1 MSNPFTAPDG
11 QPHSTDPG
19 QADEVLALVVG
30 MRFPM
35 LLVGGLYVLSSLALI
50 GLGGVMFLGTL
61 GGGVAAREQP
71 FLLGIA
77 AMYTVFGGITILPS
91 GLLVRAGLAALLAR
105 GDPEQVLTSLRAQL
119 WFWRVLAIYIFG
131 FTGLYVLLFFGMVA
145 ASIYL

>member
-11 QPHSTDPG
+11 EPHSAHPDE
-19 QADEVLALVVG
+19 ADEVLALVIG

-35 LLVGGLYVLSSLALI
+35 LLVGGLYVLSSLALV
-50 GLGGVMFLGTL
+50 GLGGLMLLGTL
-61 GGGVAAREQP
+61 GGGVSAREQP
-71 FLLGIA
+71 ILLGIS
-77 AMYTVFGGITILPS
+77 AMYMVFGSLAMLPS

-105 GDPEQVLTSLRAQL
+105 GDRDQLLTSLRAQL

-131 FTGLYVLLFFGMVA
+131 FTGLYVLLFIGMIG